1 MYIKKVMFILI
12 LMVFTESTLAQ
23 VSLSEI
29 NNYNLCFNIAK
40 HDLDSI
46 TPLTVSLSN
55 SFAYII
61 SEERTNTITTTH
73 DEDSISELVEIK
85 PKESNFTQPIG
96 VALDKTGNVY
106 IADTGNNCIQKFDS
120 KGISLAKWGTE
131 GSEDG
136 QFNYP
141 YGITLD
147 ASGNVYATD
156 YLNCRVQ
163 KFTSDGVFLTKWEVK
178 SPDDSYSGKPQ
189 SIASDSLG
197 NIYLT
202 DWSNHQ
208 VYKFTSNGTYLTRWG
223 TYGSDN
229 GQFDYP
235 DGIAVDKSGNVYVAD
250 TMNHRIQK
258 FDANGSFI
266 AKWGREGSDDGQ
278 FDKPVGV
285 AIDDSGNI
293 FVVDQNNQR
302 IQKFDSNGAFLAK
315 WSINGSGDNQFR
327 HPTGIAVDASYN
339 LYIADTGNNRVL
351 KLTLNSVLSV
361 NAFAD
366 GQSTKAI
373 VFMDNNEAGYTPYK
387 TVITEGKH
395 KVRVG
400 MNLYHDYSEIV
411 TIAKSREYIVN
422 ATLQPAFGSLEVN
435 TIPAGAIVELFNVN
449 RKIQNKGNT
458 PFLLDKIPSGVYKLR
473 LVKDSYYIENRS
485 ITVQDSQKSIVSF
498 QLKHK
503 TSRVKLALLSSGFPG
518 LGQYWGRRYISG
530 SAFLLGG
537 LCAVTGAVTSYFQ
550 YERSVDKYNDAV
562 DRYHNSN
569 SANIDISRQEM
580 IKAHDNADNK
590 FLFRQ
595 IAFATAGGIWALNVL
610 HILIAG
616 PKSESSPQT
625 PQADLSGWIISPQ
638 IARHTVGVLVCF
650 GFR

>member
-1 MYIKKVMFILI
+1 MFILI
-12 LMVFTESTLAQ
+12 LMVFTGSTLAQ
-23 VSLSEI
+23 VSWS
-29 NNYNLCFNIAK
+29 
-40 HDLDSI
+40 DG
-46 TPLTVSLSN
+46 
-55 SFAYII
+55 
-61 SEERTNTITTTH
+61 
-73 DEDSISELVEIK
+73 EDSISELVEIK

-96 VALDKTGNVY
+96 VAVDKTGNVY
-106 IADTGNNCIQKFDS
+106 IADTGNNCIRKFDS
-120 KGISLAKWGTE
+120 NSIFLAKWGTE

-147 ASGNVYATD
+147 ASGNVYVTD
-156 YLNCRVQ
+156 CLNCRVQ

-178 SPDDSYSGKPQ
+178 SPDDNYPCKPQ
-189 SIASDSLG
+189 GIASDSLG

-208 VYKFTSNGTYLTRWG
+208 IYKFTSNGTYLTRWG

-235 DGIAVDKSGNVYVAD
+235 DSIAVNKSGNIYVAD
-250 TMNHRIQK
+250 TMNNRIQK
-258 FDANGSFI
+258 FDANGVFLS
-266 AKWGREGSDDGQ
+266 KWGREGSGDGQ
-278 FDKPVGV
+278 FDKPLGV

-327 HPTGIAVDASYN
+327 HPTGIAVDALYN
-339 LYIADTGNNRVL
+339 LYVADTGNNRVL
-351 KLTLNSVLSV
+351 KLILNSVLSV

-366 GQSTKAI
+366 GLSTKAI
-373 VFMDNNEAGYTPYK
+373 VFIDDNEAGYTPYK
-387 TVITEGKH
+387 TAITEGKH

-422 ATLQPAFGSLEVN
+422 ATLQSAFGSIEVN

-449 RKIQNKGNT
+449 GKIQNKGNT

-473 LVKDSYYIENRS
+473 LAKDSYYIENGS

-498 QLKHK
+498 QLKHR

-518 LGQYWGRRYISG
+518 LGQYWEKRYISG
-530 SAFLLGG
+530 TTFLLGG
-537 LCAVTGAVTSYFQ
+537 LCAVTGAVVSYLQ
-550 YERSVDKYNDAV
+550 YEQSVDKYNDAV
-562 DRYHNSN
+562 DRYHNAD
-569 SANIDISRQEM
+569 SANIDIARQEM
-580 IKAHDNADNK
+580 SKAYDDSDNK

-595 IAFATAGGIWALNVL
+595 VAFATAGGIWASNVL

-616 PKSESSPQT
+616 PKSDSSSQT
-625 PQADLSGWIISPQ
+625 PQAELSGWIISPQ
-638 IARHTVGVLVCF
+638 IARHNTGVLAWCRF
-650 GFR
+650 